1 MPMTSRSS
9 IKQQIQRVR
18 EQAIVAAV
26 NRLLATKGY
35 DAMTVDEVA
44 AEAGMA
50 KASLYKLFTS
60 KEELAG
66 AAMVGV
72 LDRAL
77 AFVDGLRDEAAQAAE
92 AGIPIRPLNQL
103 KAVTRWAM
111 QTQLEGEM
119 PSLPAQNSNL
129 SASLQSNDAYMD
141 RLIALSNRLSIWIT
155 EAQTSGQLQ
164 AALPAELVLYTLF
177 ARACDPV
184 VALLKES
191 GQYTHTQIIDWVT
204 STTFDG
210 LADVKSMAH

>member
-1 MPMTSRSS
+1 MTSRSS
-9 IKQQIQRVR
+9 IKEQIQRVR

-77 AFVDGLRDEAAQAAE
+77 AFVDGLRDTAAQSAE
-92 AGIPIRPLNQL
+92 AGTPVRPLDQL
-103 KAVTRWAM
+103 KAVTCWAM

-164 AALPAELVLYTLF
+164 PTLPAELVLYTLF

-191 GQYTHTQIIDWVT
+191 GQYTHAQIIDWVT

-210 LADVKSMAH
+210 LAVAG